1 MRLFA
6 KDIAKTLGKS
16 EAPLLQAL
24 QAEKIRPYILEV
36 PEDAHEI
43 DDCCDMLCVKPEA
56 PKFYQPCRN
65 PICWTST
72 SKRCVEHLGRK
83 RIASFF
89 LPIVRRIE
97 HEGTSL
103 YVSKIESEDGSYR
116 VYTAEYDTIVGRY
129 KEGKLTLFITEDDE

>member
-16 EAPLLQAL
+16 EEPLLKAL

-43 DDCCDMLCVKPEA
+43 DAYCDILCLKPEA
-56 PKFYQPCRN
+56 PYILQRCKN

-83 RIASFF
+83 SVRSALPTVQRI
-89 LPIVRRIE
+89 V
-97 HEGTSL
+97 HEGTPL
-103 YVSKIESEDGSYR
+103 YVSEDFTVSSAENKAVGVYR
-116 VYTAEYDTIVGRY
+116 
-129 KEGKLTLFITEDDE
+129 EGKLTLFVEDDE